1 MRNRHLRSTAVAQI
15 LDLVPS
21 YLPGTAVSP
30 HARELASQHY
40 PEPCQTMRELRC
52 CSLSPESRFSL
63 SISHSH
69 PLSSLTLLRV
79 ALFPLTASWVPP
91 PASQLQCI
99 ARRRLVL
106 ARRRRLVP
114 ASLCNSPAHTL
125 STDDTISLSGSS
137 TRHLS
142 PRTPDHHQP
151 AHRSE
156 SICAHKH
163 MFTCAADFQCDAAKP
178 PTSSAYH
185 RDARQPIAV
194 PKATPRHTPTTSRR
208 CHGHQICL
216 SHTNDIANVKLET
229 PPAAEIECEILD
241 SPSPQIHEVKVC
253 MV

>member
-1 MRNRHLRSTAVAQI
+1 
-15 LDLVPS
+15 
-21 YLPGTAVSP
+21 VSP

-69 PLSSLTLLRV
+69 PLSSLTLLKV

-106 ARRRRLVP
+106 ARQTATLT
-114 ASLCNSPAHTL
+114 ASLCKAPAHTL
-125 STDDTISLSGSS
+125 STDDTISHTASY
-137 TRHLS
+137 TRSES
-142 PRTPDHHQP
+142 PCIPDHHQP

-163 MFTCAADFQCDAAKP
+163 MFTCAADFQCDCPQP
-178 PTSSAYH
+178 PTSPAHHSREHRMIPTPMGPIRHARPTRPSYH
-185 RDARQPIAV
+185 RHKIGLCTRSTL
-194 PKATPRHTPTTSRR
+194 KR
-208 CHGHQICL
+208 
-216 SHTNDIANVKLET
+216 ET
-229 PPAAEIECEILD
+229 
-241 SPSPQIHEVKVC
+241 
-253 MV
+253 

>member
-21 YLPGTAVSP
+21 YLPGPAVSP
-30 HARELASQHY
+30 HARELAAQHY
-40 PEPCQTMRELRC
+40 LEPWQTMRESRC
-52 CSLSPESRFSL
+52 CSLPPESRFSL

-69 PLSSLTLLRV
+69 PLSSLILLKV

-125 STDDTISLSGSS
+125 LTDDTISLSGSS

-142 PRTPDHHQP
+142 P
-151 AHRSE
+151 A
-156 SICAHKH
+156 
-163 MFTCAADFQCDAAKP
+163 P
-178 PTSSAYH
+178 PTTTSQHIVLSRFVLTSTCSPAQRIFNAMQLSHLPAAHIIVTPANQLPYL
-185 RDARQPIAV
+185 RQP
-194 PKATPRHTPTTSRR
+194 PATRPQPR
-208 CHGHQICL
+208 
-216 SHTNDIANVKLET
+216 
-229 PPAAEIECEILD
+229 AAATVTK
-241 SPSPQIHEVKVC
+241 SV
-253 MV
+253 

>member
-1 MRNRHLRSTAVAQI
+1 MRNRHLRTTAVAQI
-15 LDLVPS
+15 LRLMPT
-21 YLPGTAVSP
+21 YLPGAAVSP

-52 CSLSPESRFSL
+52 CSLPPESRFSL

-106 ARRRRLVP
+106 ARQTATLT

-194 PKATPRHTPTTSRR
+194 PKAPPRHTPTTSRR

>member
-21 YLPGTAVSP
+21 YLPGPAMSP
-30 HARELASQHY
+30 HARELAAQHY
-40 PEPCQTMRELRC
+40 LEPWQTMRESRC
-52 CSLSPESRFSL
+52 CSLPPESRFSL

-163 MFTCAADFQCDAAKP
+163 MFTCATDFRCDCAKP
-178 PTSSAYH
+178 PTSSPAYYSREH
-185 RDARQPIAV
+185 RSR
-194 PKATPRHTPTTSRR
+194 ATP
-208 CHGHQICL
+208 
-216 SHTNDIANVKLET
+216 
-229 PPAAEIECEILD
+229 
-241 SPSPQIHEVKVC
+241 
-253 MV
+253 M